1 MKIIDAFLNA
11 SQETQMIILG
21 INLIVAILLG
31 IVMKVGNWIIT
42 LIVSLVIY
50 FLLYHLLGYM
60 GPSLPITYFLVLY
73 VLPSSVLGFAVM
85 LVIQVLGGSSEPK
98 TSNVFDVII
107 PYNGNKR
114 LLVNI
119 KRGVSVQGAAGSG
132 KTASVAGHILKC
144 MGERNVSALV
154 YDYKNFELV
163 EVIQWFYRESTIPTY
178 TFAPHN
184 PDKSIFLNPIDPAIL
199 KNDEDV
205 SLMCKCIVQNIMAK
219 DNKAGDNFFVQ
230 AAEGAIIGAI
240 YVLRDKHPHFC
251 SFPYLAGVF
260 LTKEAEELVEFIEQS
275 PSASIHARAFL
286 DGKDSEKQM
295 AGVKASLSN
304 AFRVFA
310 VPNIFYC
317 MQKNT
322 IGLNINNKDNL
333 SVLCLVNIPKYDEIY
348 SPILSIVTQA
358 VISSMSE
365 RNQEPSYI
373 LLDEA
378 PTLRINRI
386 GKVPATMRSFDIAT
400 IYMLQDKVQAQVQ
413 MGLDKMKE
421 VLANLSTLFF
431 GKTNDPDTAKFFES
445 YFETIKTKTK
455 STSKKTGWGGA
466 DRRVSEAEKDEKKH
480 KSFEMFKRS
489 AGEFFV
495 FDEKG
500 ENYDAKIKLPDLNP
514 MEYKSINITTKR
526 EIQSFFE
533 LVLKQAKE
541 L

>member
-1 MKIIDAFLNA
+1 MNIIDAFLNA
-11 SQETQMIILG
+11 NQETQYIIGGVNIL
-21 INLIVAILLG
+21 VAILLG
-31 IVMKVGNWIIT
+31 FFMKSGNGPVAAIAGII
-42 LIVSLVIY
+42 IY
-50 FLLYHLLGYM
+50 LLLYSILRYVGM
-60 GPSLPITYFLVLY
+60 NLPLSYFVVLY
-73 VLPSSVLGFAVM
+73 VLPSLISGVIAMFVIRAVA
-85 LVIQVLGGSSEPK
+85 SSEPK
-98 TSNVFDVII
+98 STNIFDVSI

-114 LLVNI
+114 LTVNI

-132 KTASVAGHILKC
+132 KTASIAGHILKC
-144 MGERNVSALV
+144 MGERNVPALI

-163 EVIQWFYRESTIPTY
+163 EVVQWFYRESTIPIHA
-178 TFAPHN
+178 FAPHN
-184 PDKSIFLNPIDPAIL
+184 PDKSIFLNPIDPSIL

-205 SLMCKCIVQNIMAK
+205 SLMCKCIVQNIIAK

-240 YVLRDKHPHFC
+240 YVLRDKYPQYC
-251 SFPYLAGVF
+251 SFPYLAGIF

-421 VLANLSTLFF
+421 VMANLSTLFF

-445 YFETIKTKTK
+445 YFETIKIKTK
-455 STSKKTGWGGA
+455 STSKKAGWGGA
-466 DRRVSEAEKDEKKH
+466 DRRISEAEKDEKKH

-495 FDEKG
+495 FNEKG
-500 ENYDAKIKLPDLNP
+500 ENYDARIKLPELNP
-514 MEYKSINITTKR
+514 MEYKNINITTNR

-533 LVLKQAKE
+533 LVIKQAKD

>member
-1 MKIIDAFLNA
+1 MNIIDAFLNA
-11 SQETQMIILG
+11 SQETQYIIVG
-21 INLIVAILLG
+21 INLVIAILLG
-31 IVMKVGNWIIT
+31 FFMKAGNWVVTFIAALFIYII
-42 LIVSLVIY
+42 LFYILDYLGIV
-50 FLLYHLLGYM
+50 
-60 GPSLPITYFLVLY
+60 LPMTYFLVLY
-73 VLPSSVLGFAVM
+73 VLPSIVLGFIA
-85 LVIQVLGGSSEPK
+85 LFLIQAIGPSEPK
-98 TSNVFDVII
+98 TTNVFDVII
-107 PYNGNKR
+107 PYNGSKR
-114 LLVNI
+114 LTVNI

-132 KTASVAGHILKC
+132 KTASVAGHILKS
-144 MGERNVSALV
+144 MGSNNVPGLI

-163 EVIQWFYRESTIPTY
+163 EVVQWFYRDSTTPIHA
-178 TFAPHN
+178 FAPHD
-184 PDKSIFLNPIDPAIL
+184 PDRSIFLNPIDPSIL
-199 KNDEDV
+199 QNDEDI
-205 SLMCKCIVQNIMAK
+205 SLMCKCIVQNIIAK

-230 AAEGAIIGAI
+230 AAEGAIIGVI
-240 YVLRDKHPHFC
+240 YVLRDKYPHYC
-251 SFPYLAGVF
+251 SFPYMAAIF
-260 LTKEAEELVEFIEQS
+260 LSKEADELVEFIERS
-275 PSASIHARAFL
+275 TVASIHARAFL

-310 VPNIFYC
+310 VPNVFYC

-322 IGLNINNKDNL
+322 IGLNINNKDNHA
-333 SVLCLVNIPKYDEIY
+333 VLCLVNIPKYDEIY

-358 VISSMSE
+358 VLSSMSE

-386 GKVPATMRSFDIAT
+386 GKVPATMRSFNIAT
-400 IYMLQDKVQAQVQ
+400 IYMLQDKIQAQVQ

-421 VLANLSTLFF
+421 VLANLSTIFF

-445 YFETIKTKTK
+445 YFETIKVKAK
-455 STSKKTGWGGA
+455 STSKKAGWGGA
-466 DRRVSEAEKDEKKH
+466 DRRVSESEKDEKKH

-495 FDEKG
+495 FNEKG
-500 ENYDAKIKLPDLNP
+500 ENYDAKIKLPEFTP
-514 MEYKSINITTKR
+514 MEFKEINITTKR
-526 EIQSFFE
+526 EIQSFFD

>member
-31 IVMKVGNWIIT
+31 IVMKAGNWMIT
-42 LIVSLVIY
+42 LIASLVIY
-50 FLLYHLLGYM
+50 FLLFYLLGYL
-60 GPSLPITYFLVLY
+60 GSSLPITYFLVLY
-73 VLPSSVLGFAVM
+73 VTPSAVLGVVAMF
-85 LVIQVLGGSSEPK
+85 VIQASSGSSEPK
-98 TSNVFDVII
+98 TGNVFDVAI

-132 KTASVAGHILKC
+132 KTASVAGHILKS
-144 MGERNVSALV
+144 MGERNVPALV

-163 EVIQWFYRESTIPTY
+163 EVVQWFYRESTIPIHA
-178 TFAPHN
+178 FAPHD

-199 KNDEDV
+199 KKDEDV

-219 DNKAGDNFFVQ
+219 DNKVGDNFFVQ

-240 YVLRDKHPHFC
+240 YVLRDKYPHFC
-251 SFPYLAGVF
+251 SFPYLAGIF
-260 LTKEAEELVEFIEQS
+260 LTKEADELVEFIELS
-275 PSASIHARAFL
+275 PAASVHARAFL

-333 SVLCLVNIPKYDEIY
+333 SLLCLVNIPKYDEIY

-445 YFETIKTKTK
+445 YFETIKIKTK
-455 STSKKTGWGGA
+455 STSKKAGWGGA
-466 DRRVSEAEKDEKKH
+466 DRRISEAEKDEKKH

-495 FDEKG
+495 FNEKG
-500 ENYDAKIKLPDLNP
+500 ENYDAKIRLPELNP
-514 MEYKSINITTKR
+514 MEYKAINITTQR

>member
-11 SQETQMIILG
+11 PQETQMIILG

-31 IVMKVGNWIIT
+31 IVMKAGNWMIT
-42 LIVSLVIY
+42 LIASLVIY
-50 FLLYHLLGYM
+50 FLLFYLLGYL
-60 GPSLPITYFLVLY
+60 GSSLPITYFLVLY
-73 VLPSSVLGFAVM
+73 VTPSAVLGVVAMF
-85 LVIQVLGGSSEPK
+85 VIQALSGSSEPK
-98 TSNVFDVII
+98 TGNVFDVTI

-132 KTASVAGHILKC
+132 KTASVAGHILKS
-144 MGERNVSALV
+144 MGERNVPALV

-163 EVIQWFYRESTIPTY
+163 EVVLWFYRESTIPIHA
-178 TFAPHN
+178 FAPHD

-240 YVLRDKHPHFC
+240 YVLRDKYPHFC
-251 SFPYLAGVF
+251 SFPYLAGIF
-260 LTKEAEELVEFIEQS
+260 LTKEADELVEFIELS
-275 PSASIHARAFL
+275 PAASVHARAFL

-413 MGLDKMKE
+413 MGLDRMKE

-431 GKTNDPDTAKFFES
+431 GKTNEPDTAKFFES
-445 YFETIKTKTK
+445 YFETIKIKTK
-455 STSKKTGWGGA
+455 STSKKAGWGGA
-466 DRRVSEAEKDEKKH
+466 DRRISEAEKDEKKH

-495 FDEKG
+495 FNEKG
-500 ENYDAKIKLPDLNP
+500 ENYDAKIRLPELNP
-514 MEYKSINITTKR
+514 IEYKAINITTNR
-526 EIQSFFE
+526 EIQSFYE

>member
-1 MKIIDAFLNA
+1 MNIIDAFLNA
-11 SQETQMIILG
+11 NQETQFIIGG
-21 INLIVAILLG
+21 INILVAILLG
-31 IVMKVGNWIIT
+31 FFMKSGNGPVTAIAGII
-42 LIVSLVIY
+42 IY
-50 FLLYHLLGYM
+50 LLLYSILRYVGM
-60 GPSLPITYFLVLY
+60 VLPLSYFVVLY
-73 VLPSSVLGFAVM
+73 VLPSLICGVLAMFVIRAVA
-85 LVIQVLGGSSEPK
+85 SSEPK
-98 TSNVFDVII
+98 STNVFDVDI
-107 PYNGNKR
+107 PYNKGKR
-114 LLVNI
+114 LTVNI

-132 KTASVAGHILKC
+132 KTASVAGWILKW
-144 MGERNVSALV
+144 MGERNVPALI

-163 EVIQWFYRESTIPTY
+163 EVVQWFYRDSNLQIHA
-178 TFAPHN
+178 FAPHD
-184 PDKSIFLNPIDPAIL
+184 PDRSIFLNPIDPVVL

-205 SLMCKCIVQNIMAK
+205 SLMCKCIVQNIIAK
-219 DNKAGDNFFVQ
+219 DNKGGDNFFVQ

-240 YVLRDKHPHFC
+240 YVLRDKYPQYC
-251 SFPYLAGVF
+251 SFPYLAAIF
-260 LTKEAEELVEFIEQS
+260 LSKEAEELVDFIEQS
-275 PSASIHARAFL
+275 PTASLHARAFL

-295 AGVKASLSN
+295 AGVKATLSN

-310 VPNIFYC
+310 VPNVFYC
-317 MQKNT
+317 MQKNS
-322 IGLNINNKDNL
+322 IGLNINNKENL

-365 RNQEPSYI
+365 RHQEPSYI

-400 IYMLQDKVQAQVQ
+400 VYMLQDKVQAQVQ

-445 YFETIKTKTK
+445 YFETIKIKTK
-455 STSKKTGWGGA
+455 STSKKAGWGGG
-466 DRRVSEAEKDEKKH
+466 DSRVSEAEKDEKKH
-480 KSFEMFKRS
+480 KSFEMFKRA

-500 ENYDAKIKLPDLNP
+500 RNFDAKIKLPECNP
-514 MEYKSINITTKR
+514 IEINNINITTPR
-526 EIQSFFE
+526 EIQSVFE
-533 LVLKQAKE
+533 LIMKQAKD